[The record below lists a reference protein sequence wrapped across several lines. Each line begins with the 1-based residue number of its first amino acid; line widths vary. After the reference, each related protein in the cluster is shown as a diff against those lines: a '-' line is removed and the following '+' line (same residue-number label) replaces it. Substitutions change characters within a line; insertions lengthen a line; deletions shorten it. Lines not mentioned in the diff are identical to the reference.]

1 MDATL
6 QLRVTR
12 KAPLAEDI
20 AVLEL
25 ARADGEP
32 LPATEA
38 GAHVELHLPGG
49 LVRPYSLCHDPARPQ
64 RWRLAVLREPA
75 GRGGSAAVHD
85 ALHEGDLV
93 TASAP
98 RNLFPLV
105 PARRS
110 LLLAGGIGL
119 TPLLAM
125 AWQLHGQGAD
135 FALHACARSAARAAF
150 TAEIAAAPWAPRAH
164 WHLDDGPAAQ
174 RLDLATV
181 LGRAEAGTHVYV
193 CGPAG
198 FIEAV
203 LQAARAAGYPE
214 DQLHREYF
222 GAAPQPAGAVDAAFE
237 VQVGRGGPVLQVA
250 AGQTVVQA
258 LAAGGIELMTSCEQG
273 VCGTCL
279 TGVLEGTPD
288 HRDQYLTDEERAAGD
303 RFLPCCSRACSARLV
318 LDL

>member
-1 MDATL
+1 MELL
-6 QLRVTR
+6 QLRVSR
-12 KAPLAEDI
+12 KAVLAEDI

-25 ARADGEP
+25 ARADGAP

-49 LVRPYSLCHDPARPQ
+49 LVRPYSLCHDPARPG
-64 RWRLAVLREPA
+64 RWRLGVLREPA

-85 ALHEGDLV
+85 ALQEGDVV
-93 TASAP
+93 TASLP

-105 PARRS
+105 PAPRS
-110 LLLAGGIGL
+110 LLLAGGIGI

-125 AWQLHGQGAD
+125 AWQLHATGAD
-135 FALHACARSAARAAF
+135 FALHACARTAARAAF
-150 TAEIAAAPWAPRAH
+150 RGEIASAPWSARAH
-164 WHLDDGPAAQ
+164 WHLDDGPAGQ
-174 RLDLATV
+174 RLDLAAV
-181 LGRAEAGTHVYV
+181 LGQADPGTHVYV

-198 FIEAV
+198 FIDAV
-203 LQAARAAGYPE
+203 LQAGRAAGYAE
-214 DQLHREYF
+214 EQLHREYF
-222 GAAPQPAGAVDAAFE
+222 GAAPPAADAASDAFE
-237 VQVGRGGPVLQVA
+237 VQVGRGGPVVPVA

-258 LAAGGIELMTSCEQG
+258 LAACGIELMTSCEQG

-279 TGVLEGTPD
+279 TGLLDGRPE

-303 RFLPCCSRACSARLV
+303 RFLPCCSRGAAGTRLV